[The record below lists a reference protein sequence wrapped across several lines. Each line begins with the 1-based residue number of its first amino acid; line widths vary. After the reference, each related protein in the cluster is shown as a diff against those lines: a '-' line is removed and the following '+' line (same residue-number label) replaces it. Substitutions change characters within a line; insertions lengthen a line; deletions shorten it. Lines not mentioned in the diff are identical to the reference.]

1 MVNWTAGDTAVMMVW
16 LSIFVVPI
24 VGAHVLYL
32 RAKLETLR
40 HERAKIGTLHAMTKR
55 RR

>member
-1 MVNWTAGDTAVMMVW
+1 MVNWTAGDTAVMMMW
-16 LSIFVVPI
+16 LAILTIPI
-24 VGAHVLYL
+24 VGTHILYL
-32 RAKLETLR
+32 KARLAEIK